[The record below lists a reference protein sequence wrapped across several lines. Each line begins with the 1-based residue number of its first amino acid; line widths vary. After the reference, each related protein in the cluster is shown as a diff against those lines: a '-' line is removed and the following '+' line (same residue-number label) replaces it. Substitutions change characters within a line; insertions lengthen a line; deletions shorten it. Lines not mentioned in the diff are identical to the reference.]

1 MLIKQGVFTWKRRIT
16 SCSQEAIKQ
25 KAILTKTDMLKKNV
39 LSVVIPKHIEILGGL
54 SLHLLVSQ
62 DSVVTNGIVRDVY
75 IPEKKNNILT
85 VG

>member
-39 LSVVIPKHIEILGGL
+39 LSVVIPKHIEILGEL
-54 SLHLLVSQ
+54 SLHLLVNQ
-62 DSVVTNGIVRDVY
+62 DNVVTNGMVRDVY